1 MIRSLAQQ
9 SSGTLELRAKELFD
23 WQSETEKILSRI
35 DPDRK
40 NLRHNPKT
48 ESVEFSFFE
57 ATEKIA
63 AQLDS
68 IVLDYR
74 EWRKSVR
81 EKIFRF
87 GAVGFCENFGGYV
100 IGFRFEKNRQPRNW
114 MTHFEKP
121 FRRIEKQANIEYWR
135 PRKTSEIYEQTRKL
149 RFDLNRKLEKVI
161 GLKKRNLI
169 KGRVK
174 IFQIKSTWV
183 VSIEGDTKFVAA
195 GREKIFVPKDCNRIN
210 AYRLER
216 LAKGAKC

>member
-40 NLRHNPKT
+40 NLRHDPKS

-63 AQLDS
+63 AQFDL
-68 IVLDYR
+68 IALEYR
-74 EWRKSVR
+74 EWRKNVR
-81 EKIFRF
+81 EKISLFD
-87 GAVGFCENFGGYV
+87 AVGFCENFRGYV
-100 IGFRFEKNRQPRNW
+100 IGFRFKKNSHPVDRAS
-114 MTHFEKP
+114 FFDKP
-121 FRRIEKQANIEYWR
+121 FKRIEKQVDLEFWR
-135 PRKTSEIYEQTRKL
+135 PRPSSEIHRQTHNL

-161 GLKKRNLI
+161 GLKKRDEIN
-169 KGRVK
+169 GRVK
-174 IFQIKSTWV
+174 IFQIGSAWI
-183 VSIEGDTKFVAA
+183 VSIDGEN
-195 GREKIFVPKDCNRIN
+195 IFDLKGCNRIN

-216 LAKGAKC
+216 LSKGATC